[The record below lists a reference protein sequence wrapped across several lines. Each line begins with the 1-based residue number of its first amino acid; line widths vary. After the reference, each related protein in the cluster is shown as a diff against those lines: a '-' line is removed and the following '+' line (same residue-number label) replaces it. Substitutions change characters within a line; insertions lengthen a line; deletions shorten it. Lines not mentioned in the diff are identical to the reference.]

1 MSHLQSGTV
10 LIKDIEALRSAAKQF
25 GGTLEQSKVFTS
37 YSGDS
42 NPCEY
47 RITLP
52 GVRYQVGICKQDT
65 GGFLLS
71 HDPYDYGSRHD
82 GGKLVAAFGGKLS
95 KLQQQYAKYATMN
108 AARKAGYMV
117 SEKLQANGSIKLQL
131 MHA

>member
-10 LIKDIEALRSAAKQF
+10 LIKDVEALRSAAKQF

-52 GVRYQVGICKQDT
+52 GVRYQVGICKQD
-65 GGFLLS
+65 GGGLLLS
-71 HDPYDYGSRHD
+71 HDPYDYGSQHD
-82 GGKLVAAFGGKLS
+82 GGKLVAAFGDKLS

-108 AARKAGYMV
+108 AARKAGYFCQ
-117 SEKLQANGSIKLQL
+117 EKLTSTGAIKLQL
-131 MHA
+131 VKA